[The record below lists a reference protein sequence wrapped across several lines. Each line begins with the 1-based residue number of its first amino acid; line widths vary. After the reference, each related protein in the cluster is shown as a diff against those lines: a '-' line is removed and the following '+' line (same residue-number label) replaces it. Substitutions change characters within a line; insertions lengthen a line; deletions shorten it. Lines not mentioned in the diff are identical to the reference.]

1 MDERWGWARAA
12 VLAAISLMLIAG
24 SASYACVPQPFV
36 VIHPQSSGAVGSQVT
51 VNGQLFENGRVEIR
65 WNATD
70 GPLLATA
77 QSTDFAMPVT
87 VPSAPPGLYTLIAVS
102 RGANGV
108 LGSVARAEFQVTGPA
123 PVPIT
128 ESPVPNGAAA
138 DESSNGPSFASVAA
152 AVGLVA
158 IGAFGGAAVVARRR
172 PGATIPTPV
181 SEAG

>member
-1 MDERWGWARAA
+1 MVERWGWARAA
-12 VLAAISLMLIAG
+12 VPAAISLVLIAG

-51 VNGQLFENGRVEIR
+51 VNGQLFETARVEIR

-77 QSTDFAMPVT
+77 QSTDFAVPLT
-87 VPSAPPGLYTLIAVS
+87 VPSAPPGLYTLIAFS

-123 PVPIT
+123 PVPVT
-128 ESPVPNGAAA
+128 ESPVRNEAAT
-138 DESSNGPSFASVAA
+138 ESSNGASFASVAA

-172 PGATIPTPV
+172 PRATVAGPF
-181 SEAG
+181 SEPG